1 MKAYIL
7 VMQECTP
14 LHSKNVHSCYVKVYI
29 LIMQEA
35 ALNIKLIILVD
46 FLLQYSVKIYWLF
59 VSLCKLL

>member
-1 MKAYIL
+1 MCKVNTGIVKAYIL

-46 FLLQYSVKIYWLF
+46 FLLQYSVKT
-59 VSLCKLL
+59 

>member
-1 MKAYIL
+1 MKVYVL
-7 VMQECTP
+7 VIQECTP

-46 FLLQYSVKIYWLF
+46 FLLQYSVKT
-59 VSLCKLL
+59 